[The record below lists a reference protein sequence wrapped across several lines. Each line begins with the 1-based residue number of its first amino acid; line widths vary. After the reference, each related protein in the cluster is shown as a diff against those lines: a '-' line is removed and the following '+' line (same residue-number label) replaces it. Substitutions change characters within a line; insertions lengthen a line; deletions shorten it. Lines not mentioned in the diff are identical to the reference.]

1 MRGRSGRLV
10 LCAAPFFV
18 LFGFGVVAS
27 EKAPDSYVKN
37 MKETN
42 AAAQA
47 LGKSLAA
54 KDYEAIAK
62 QAATLKTLFDNTLS
76 FWEERKADDAIGFA
90 KRGSR
95 AAVDL
100 EAAAKAK
107 SADGVASAGQA
118 VQSICKTCHDVH
130 RERLPD
136 GTSEIK

>member
-1 MRGRSGRLV
+1 MRGRSGWLT
-10 LCAAPFFV
+10 LCAAALYG
-18 LFGFGVVAS
+18 LFGFAVLAS
-27 EKAPDSYVKN
+27 EKPPDSYAKN

-90 KRGSR
+90 KSGSK
-95 AAVDL
+95 AAADL
-100 EAAAKAK
+100 EAAAKARN
-107 SADGVASAGQA
+107 ADGVASAGKT
-118 VQSICKTCHDVH
+118 VQGICKTCHDVH
-130 RERLPD
+130 RERMPD